1 MKKTIL
7 ILALLT
13 VISCIIEKQ
22 RRRNGF
28 KQKLDSSHIFEKE
41 QFQLKSLNK
50 KKEIEKI
57 SESNEEITTKINKLG
72 TTWKAKVYEKKYKPL
87 LGVNLDDLE
96 NLPQKKF
103 ESFKGSLPEEYDPRT
118 EYPKCESL
126 REIRDQT
133 TSSALALAA
142 VQAMSDRICIKS
154 GQTDQT
160 RVSAKNLIACCP
172 SCLYPGT
179 CWNYWK
185 TTGIANTNCVPDN
198 FNSISCV
205 KNCDEG
211 NREPYST
218 QLTYGLNAYS
228 VSGEANIM
236 QEIYEN
242 GPVEASFTVYNDFTN
257 YQSGVYQHVTGSTL
271 GGHTVKML
279 GWGVENGVKYWLCA
293 NSWGVSWGDRGY
305 FKIRR
310 GNNECGIENSVN
322 AGEPKL

>member
-13 VISCIIEKQ
+13 VISCIIKKP
-22 RRRNGF
+22 RRRDGF
-28 KQKLDSSHIFEKE
+28 RQKLDSSHIFEKE

-271 GGHTVKML
+271 GGIQLK
-279 GWGVENGVKYWLCA
+279 C
-293 NSWGVSWGDRGY
+293 
-305 FKIRR
+305 
-310 GNNECGIENSVN
+310 
-322 AGEPKL
+322 